1 MALIEVK
8 NVSKIFGPR
17 PKDVLPL
24 LEAGRSKAEILA
36 ETGHGVGL
44 QNINLTIEAGQIFVV
59 MGLSGSGKST
69 LIRHLNRLIDPTA
82 GEVLYE
88 GEDILGYDMKRLIE
102 FRRQK
107 MSMVFQRFG
116 LMPHWTVQENV
127 AFGLKVQGVPR
138 AVRRERA
145 AEWLDTVGL
154 AGYEDSFPEE
164 LSGGMQQRVGLA
176 RALCTD
182 AEVLLMDEA
191 FSALDPLI
199 RSEMQDQL
207 IALQA
212 RLHKTIVFITHDL
225 DEALRLGDM
234 IAILKDGALVQA
246 GPPAEIL
253 LNPADAYVESFVRDV
268 NRVRVLTADT
278 VMKPPRLR
286 ITTESLDE
294 ALRQVR
300 SSPHDF
306 AYVRVGEREE
316 GRYGVV
322 TQEALEAARR
332 SQTSLRDIIC
342 ELPTIPLSAPVE
354 DILPMT
360 LQADFPVPVVNDDG
374 EISGVVTKKAVIG
387 VISDQ
392 AEARATRGDDA
403 DEEGEV
409 TDEGSSSAEK
419 EHQSS
424 EKSD

>member
-1 MALIEVK
+1 MALIEVR

-17 PKDVLPL
+17 PKSVLPL
-24 LEAGRSKAEILA
+24 LEAGRSKTEILA

-44 QNINLTIEAGQIFVV
+44 RNINLDIEAGQIFVV

-82 GEVLYE
+82 GEILYE
-88 GEDILGYDMKRLIE
+88 GEDILGYDKNQLIA
-102 FRRQK
+102 FRRKK

-116 LMPHWTVQENV
+116 LMPHWTVLENV
-127 AFGLKVQGVPR
+127 AFGLKVQGVAR
-138 AVRRERA
+138 AMRRERA
-145 AEWLDTVGL
+145 AEWLDAVGL
-154 AGYEDSFPEE
+154 AGYEDSYPEE

-207 IALQA
+207 TALQA

-234 IAILKDGALVQA
+234 IAILKDGELVQA

-253 LNPADAYVESFVRDV
+253 LRPADAYVESFVRDV

-286 ITTESLDE
+286 ITTENMDE
-294 ALRQVR
+294 ALRQMR
-300 SSPHDF
+300 ASPHDF
-306 AYVRVGEREE
+306 AYVKVRDGDEE
-316 GRYGVV
+316 RYGVV
-322 TQEALEAARR
+322 TQAALEEARR
-332 SQTSLRDIIC
+332 SRASLRDIMC
-342 ELPTIPLSAPVE
+342 ELPSIPLSAPVE
-354 DILPMT
+354 DILAVA
-360 LQADFPVPVVNDDG
+360 LQADFPVPVINDAG
-374 EISGVVTKKAVIG
+374 EIKGVVTKKAVIG

-392 AEARATRGDDA
+392 AEARAARA
-403 DEEGEV
+403 EEALSPEEE
-409 TDEGSSSAEK
+409 TPPEEEPPPQA
-419 EHQSS
+419 
-424 EKSD
+424 